1 MATNNPAQELQALK
15 ARVMALEGE
24 RQSLR
29 SILDHNPAVT
39 YRAKAS
45 GDFAATYISA
55 GITAQL
61 GYQPRDF
68 IEDPTFWADH
78 LHPEDESRVL
88 AEMAQAVDNGSR
100 VFEYRF
106 RHQDETYRWMR
117 DECHV
122 DAENEPPA
130 LIGYWTDVT
139 ERKEAERRLQQS
151 EAMFRTLAERS
162 HAMISLIDGHRF
174 VYANPRLAELSGYT
188 QNELMGMES
197 KQLAPPDVREDL
209 ADRSQA
215 RLRGDDVPSHYE
227 APLLTRHGETR

>member
-68 IEDPTFWADH
+68 IEDPTFFQ
-78 LHPEDESRVL
+78 R
-88 AEMAQAVDNGSR
+88 R
-100 VFEYRF
+100 
-106 RHQDETYRWMR
+106 R
-117 DECHV
+117 DTR
-122 DAENEPPA
+122 PA
-130 LIGYWTDVT
+130 SAT
-139 ERKEAERRLQQS
+139 RRTS
-151 EAMFRTLAERS
+151 
-162 HAMISLIDGHRF
+162 
-174 VYANPRLAELSGYT
+174 
-188 QNELMGMES
+188 
-197 KQLAPPDVREDL
+197 
-209 ADRSQA
+209 
-215 RLRGDDVPSHYE
+215 
-227 APLLTRHGETR
+227 